1 MHHLKTKGNT
11 DFAGTNTYV
20 FNKSLNPGLEILC
33 VLLFYSFYF
42 NLTPPKKGPVTAD
55 GFLKRQEHYRNLP
68 LGPRFFPGWQ
78 QDCRAPLW
86 QKPAPLQRMAQAEHT
101 AEVNQD

>member
-33 VLLFYSFYF
+33 VLLFY
-42 NLTPPKKGPVTAD
+42 L
-55 GFLKRQEHYRNLP
+55 FLFIL
-68 LGPRFFPGWQ
+68 F
-78 QDCRAPLW
+78 
-86 QKPAPLQRMAQAEHT
+86 
-101 AEVNQD
+101 

>member
-33 VLLFYSFYF
+33 VLLFYLFHF
-42 NLTPPKKGPVTAD
+42 NLTPPQKK
-55 GFLKRQEHYRNLP
+55 
-68 LGPRFFPGWQ
+68 
-78 QDCRAPLW
+78 APSLLIVSRGD
-86 QKPAPLQRMAQAEHT
+86 KNITETHL
-101 AEVNQD
+101 